1 MSNKI
6 LIGSMQINNGFSGQY
21 YLPYSIGLLCAYVKR
36 HSNKTKN
43 IEFSLP
49 IYKREEKSDIVN
61 QINGVD
67 ILLVSLYVWNK
78 NISLAVAKDL
88 KELNPNLLIIF
99 GGPSVPNDAAE
110 FMLEHQYIDVC
121 VHQEGEQTFLDI
133 VNKFPDSGSTDIQ
146 EVDYSD
152 IEGLSYRNEKNII
165 CNTGIRTRIKDF
177 SLIPSPYLEGFFDE
191 LIEFVGDSHSW
202 LVSWESNRG
211 CPFAC
216 TYCDWGSATNSKV
229 TRIELDR
236 CFEELNWFALHKIE
250 FIFVCDA
257 NFGMLPRDLE
267 IADYVT
273 TLNKVF
279 SYPKVFSVQNTK
291 NKKERAYGVQKKLAD
306 SGLAKAVTI
315 ALQSTSQVALAAI
328 KRDNISLD
336 DYFYLQSEFRK
347 DGIPTYTEMIIGL
360 PEETYD
366 SFSTGISDIIINGQH
381 NKIQFNNLSI
391 LPNAEMGSKEYLEA
405 YKIKTVSCPI
415 VNMHG
420 ALELEPLDKI
430 NETQELVI
438 STSSCDLADWKK
450 TRIFAS
456 LVEFLYFSKVL
467 QIPLLYINVELGYSY
482 KMLIELFIKN
492 RSKHKIIDEVL
503 HYFEEH
509 TNSITDGGAEFI
521 LSKEWGGVY
530 WPPGEYA
537 YLSLVNDNKLDELYE
552 ASNNILQ
559 SLTKSEEEE
568 DILSDAIKYNA
579 FKISRPEVEK
589 LTVDLKYPI
598 DDFYK
603 KWLYNKIPSK
613 EKSNFQFTLDNVLIY
628 DTFSDWAQKV
638 VWSGHRT
645 GAYLYGDIRME
656 KDIAGHY

>member
-1 MSNKI
+1 MKKKI
-6 LIGSMQINNGFSGQY
+6 LIGSMQVNNGFSGQY
-21 YLPYSIGLLCAYVKR
+21 YLPYSIGLLCTYVKK
-36 HSNKTKN
+36 HSNKAN
-43 IEFSLP
+43 NLEFAMP
-49 IYKREEKSDIVN
+49 IYRREEKNDLVN
-61 QINGVD
+61 QLNGVD

-78 NISLAVAKDL
+78 NISIAVAKDL
-88 KELNPNLLIIF
+88 KKINPNLLVVF
-99 GGPSVPNDAAE
+99 GGPSVPNDASE
-110 FMLEHQYIDVC
+110 FMLEHDFIDVC

-133 VNKFPDSGSTDIQ
+133 VNKFPDSGFNDIQ
-146 EVDYSD
+146 GINYGD
-152 IEGLSYRNEKNII
+152 IEGLSYRNKKNII
-165 CNTGIRTRIKDF
+165 SNTGIRNRIKDF
-177 SLIPSPYLEGFFDE
+177 SLIPSPYLDGFFDE
-191 LIEFVGDSHSW
+191 LIEFVGDSHTW
-202 LVSWESNRG
+202 LASWESNRG

-229 TRIELDR
+229 TRIELER
-236 CFEELNWFALHKIE
+236 AFEELDWFALHKIE

-257 NFGMLPRDLE
+257 NFGMLHRDLE
-267 IADYVT
+267 IAEYVT

-279 SYPKVFSVQNTK
+279 GYPRVFSVQNTK
-291 NKKERAYGVQKKLAD
+291 NKRERAYGVQKKLAD

-315 ALQSTSQVALAAI
+315 ALQSTSKEALVAI

-366 SFSTGISDIIINGQH
+366 SFSMGISDIIINGQH

-405 YKIKTVSCPI
+405 YKIKTVACPI

-420 ALELEPLDKI
+420 ALEVEPLDKI
-430 NETQELVI
+430 KETQELVI

-456 LVEFLYFSKVL
+456 LIEFLYFSKVL
-467 QIPLLYINVELGYSY
+467 QIPLLYVNVELGYSY
-482 KMLIELFIKN
+482 KKLIELFIEN
-492 RSKHKIIDEVL
+492 RSEHKIIDEVL
-503 HYFEEH
+503 RYFEDH
-509 TNSITDGGAEFI
+509 ADSITEGGAEFI

-537 YLSLVNDNKLDELYE
+537 YLSLVNDNKLGDLYS
-552 ASNNILQ
+552 ASNDILQ
-559 SLTKSEEEE
+559 SLTKSEEEKN
-568 DILSDAIKYNA
+568 ILSDAIKYNA

-589 LTVDLKYPI
+589 QTINLNYPI
-598 DDFYK
+598 DDFYAE
-603 KWLYNKIPSK
+603 WLYNKIPNK
-613 EKSNFQFTLDNVLIY
+613 EKSNFEFVLDDVSNY
-628 DTFSDWAQKV
+628 KTFFDWAQKV
-638 VWSGHRT
+638 VWYGHRT